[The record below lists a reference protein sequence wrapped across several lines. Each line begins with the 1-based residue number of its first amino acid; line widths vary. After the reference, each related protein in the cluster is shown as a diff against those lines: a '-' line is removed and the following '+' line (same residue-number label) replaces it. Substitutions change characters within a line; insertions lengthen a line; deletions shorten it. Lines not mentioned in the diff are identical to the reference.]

1 MSEREETFALEA
13 LEATA
18 PLEPQDADEASLARE
33 YTELAGLLA
42 LEADDI
48 APRSEVKEAIF
59 AAIRS
64 SDAPS
69 APEAAGSDLPSNVVQ
84 MPVPASTTPAWTT
97 WAAAAGLLLALSF
110 AALSGFL
117 FSRVQM
123 QGQAI
128 AQLEDEVLGLEQQRD
143 LAGGEALDAGLARRV
158 DLVTSSTAE
167 VCALKPAGDSPA
179 QPQARALFWADK
191 ESRRWVLSA
200 SQLERCPLGREYRI
214 WFVGEDGTFNGG
226 SFRVKGPDE
235 RIEIEADQMPPG
247 TEKVLVTLEFP
258 NKVGT
263 EPGGELIL
271 YGDEARQI
279 L

>member
-1 MSEREETFALEA
+1 MSDRKDLDREDAFALEA

-18 PLEPQDADEASLARE
+18 PLEPRDAEEAAVARE

-42 LEADDI
+42 LEADEA
-48 APRSEVKEAIF
+48 APRSAVKDAIF

-64 SDAPS
+64 ADEP
-69 APEAAGSDLPSNVVQ
+69 AGPAKAPSNVVS
-84 MPVPASTTPAWTT
+84 MPVATPTPAWTS

-123 QGQAI
+123 QGEAI
-128 AQLEDEVLGLEQQRD
+128 AQLEQEVLGLEQQRD
-143 LAGGEALDAGLARRV
+143 LTAAADDGLARRV

-167 VCALKPAGDSPA
+167 VCALKPAGESPS
-179 QPQARALFWADK
+179 QPQARALLWADT

-214 WFVGEDGTFNGG
+214 WFVSEDGTYSGG
-226 SFRVKGPDE
+226 SFRVKGPDQ

-258 NKVGT
+258 EKVG
-263 EPGGELIL
+263 EKPGGELIL
-271 YGDEARQI
+271 SGEETRQI

>member
-1 MSEREETFALEA
+1 MSEREDTFALEA

-18 PLEPQDADEASLARE
+18 PLEPRDTDDAALARE

-42 LEADDI
+42 LQADEV
-48 APRSEVKEAIF
+48 APRSDVKDSIF
-59 AAIRS
+59 AAIRAAEEPAS
-64 SDAPS
+64 SVPD
-69 APEAAGSDLPSNVVQ
+69 NVVS
-84 MPVPASTTPAWTT
+84 MPPPAATPAWTS
-97 WAAAAGLLLALSF
+97 WAAAAGLVLALGF

-123 QGQAI
+123 QGEAI
-128 AQLEDEVLGLEQQRD
+128 AQLEEEVLGLEQQRD
-143 LAGGEALDAGLARRV
+143 LADASDAGLARRV

-167 VCALKPAGDSPA
+167 VCALKPVGESPA
-179 QPQARALFWADK
+179 QPQARALVWADT

-214 WFVGEDGTFNGG
+214 WFVGADGTHSGG
-226 SFRVKGPDE
+226 AFRVKGPDE

-247 TEKVLVTLEFP
+247 TREILVTLEFP
-258 NKVGT
+258 EKVGE

-271 YGDEARQI
+271 RGDETRQI